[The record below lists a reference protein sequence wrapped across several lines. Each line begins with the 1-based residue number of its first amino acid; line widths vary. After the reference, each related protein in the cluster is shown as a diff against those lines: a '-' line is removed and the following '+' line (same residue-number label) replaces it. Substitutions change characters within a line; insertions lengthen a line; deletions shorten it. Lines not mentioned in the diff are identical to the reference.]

1 MAWHSQGRKG
11 MASILALILLALF
24 AVLAI
29 ACAQTFNASLC
40 QSRNRALVDTAR
52 LQAESG
58 LSFLIHHLNR
68 VSLPGGA
75 SGEDLLTVLADRLGQ
90 RLNGSPNLAGSN
102 VSYDGSVITVPPIA
116 TDPTGRGFTI
126 FIRLASA
133 STVAAC
139 ITGRDGSVT
148 RSIGLD
154 FELGTGRSVVF
165 DYGVAS
171 KSAIHLVGNSKIR
184 GANAPAEANILSATY
199 STDQAFNMTGN
210 AEIAGD
216 ISASN
221 ADAYASLTG
230 NVKIGGVSASNPA
243 IIDHIH
249 MGIGEVEFPE
259 VDPSVYEPF
268 ATNIVDSHTSTN
280 GNKSFTNIRI
290 AAGTNPTFSG
300 NITITGVLFIEA
312 PNSVTFAGNLNFT
325 GVIVTQD
332 AGDNVYDTNTIKFT
346 GNSNFRPVEELPDQP
361 QFTGLKA
368 LPGSF
373 LLAPGFGVHFS
384 GNFGTLGGT
393 IAADAFTWVG
403 NANGVVKGTVINYS
417 DSTFSMTGNSNI
429 TIDKSAGNDTP
440 PGFVVPGKLTA
451 NMESYVEY

>member
-1 MAWHSQGRKG
+1 MLWHTRNRKG
-11 MASILALILLALF
+11 MASILALMLLAIF

-29 ACAQTFNASLC
+29 AHATTFNASLY

-68 VSLPGGA
+68 ISLPGGA
-75 SGEDLLTVLADRLGQ
+75 SGEELLDAVAQRLGE
-90 RLNGSPNLAGSN
+90 RLNGSPNLAGASIT
-102 VSYDGSVITVPPIA
+102 YDGSLITVPPIA
-116 TDPTGRGFTI
+116 TDPSGRGFTI
-126 FIRLASA
+126 FLRLASA
-133 STVAAC
+133 SSVAAC
-139 ITGRDGSVT
+139 ITGNDGSVT

-154 FELGTGRSVVF
+154 FDLGTGRSVVF

-171 KSAIHLVGNSKIR
+171 KSAIQLVGNSKIR
-184 GANAPAEANILSATY
+184 GANMAAEANILSATY

-210 AEIAGD
+210 TEIAGD

-221 ADAYASLTG
+221 PDAYASLTG
-230 NVKIGGVSASNPA
+230 NVKIGGVSASDPA
-243 IIDHIH
+243 ITDHIH
-249 MGIGEVEFPE
+249 VGIGEVEFPE
-259 VDPSVYEPF
+259 VDPTVYEPF
-268 ATNIVDSHTSTN
+268 ATNIVDSHTSTS
-280 GNKSFTNIRI
+280 GNKTFTNIRI
-290 AAGTNPTFSG
+290 AAGANPTFSG
-300 NITITGVLFIEA
+300 NITIKGVLFIEA
-312 PNSVTFAGNLNFT
+312 PNRVTFAGNLNFT

-332 AGDNVYDTNTIKFT
+332 AGENVFDTNTIKFT
-346 GNSNFRPVEELPDQP
+346 GNSNFGPVENLPDQP
-361 QFTGLKA
+361 EFTGLKA

-403 NANGVVKGTVINYS
+403 NATGIVKGTVINYS

-429 TIDKSAGNDTP
+429 TIDKSSGNNNP
-440 PGFVVPGKLTA
+440 PGFVTPGKLTA
-451 NMESYVEY
+451 DMNTYVEY